1 MPGLHPSSLPSIFLA
16 AIALG
21 LFSSCGNSDKEL
33 ADFQNRKVGVEI
45 AKEVRIQ
52 YTLGGQK
59 KALLTGPLMYRV
71 QDTIPYIEF
80 PQSIH
85 VDFFDDRD
93 SLESTLDARYA
104 QYKDTYSKVFMRD
117 SVRVINIKG
126 DTLYCDELYWDR
138 SRTGVEFYTEKPVRI
153 RTRTHIIDGVG
164 MEARQD
170 FKEWHI
176 KESKGIIKVPNSEF
190 PN

>member
-1 MPGLHPSSLPSIFLA
+1 MPGLRPYSSSSSFLV

-71 QDTIPYIEF
+71 QDTVPYIEF
-80 PQSIH
+80 PKSIH

-164 MEARQD
+164 MEACRD
-170 FKEWHI
+170 PGRL
-176 KESKGIIKVPNSEF
+176 ESGIQGMRTRWD
-190 PN
+190 

>member
-1 MPGLHPSSLPSIFLA
+1 MRFFVLPLVLASLV
-16 AIALG
+16 G
-21 LFSSCGNSDKEL
+21 CGNSDQEL
-33 ADFQNRKVGVEI
+33 ADFQNRKVGVEV

-52 YTLGGQK
+52 YTVGGQK
-59 KALLTGPLMYRV
+59 KAILTGPLMYRV
-71 QDTIPYIEF
+71 QDTMPYIEF

-85 VDFFDDRD
+85 IDFFDDRD

-104 QYKDTYSKVFMRD
+104 QYKDTYSKVFLRD
-117 SVRVINIKG
+117 SVRVINVKG
-126 DTLYCDELYWDR
+126 DTLYCQELFWDR
-138 SRTGVEFYTEKPVRI
+138 ARTNVEFFTDKPVRI

-164 MEARQD
+164 MDARQD